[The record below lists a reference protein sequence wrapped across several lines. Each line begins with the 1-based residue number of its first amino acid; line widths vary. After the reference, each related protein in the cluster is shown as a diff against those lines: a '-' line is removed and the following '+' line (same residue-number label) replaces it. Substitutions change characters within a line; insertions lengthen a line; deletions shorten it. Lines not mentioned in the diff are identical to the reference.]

1 MKIEI
6 ESDVF
11 DVIPRLKEID
21 GGYKI
26 MLNLDNGKLELHNEK
41 QTNTYC
47 FTLKENEILPS
58 LIYDVIASDIRFI
71 DNIVLEIDKR
81 NIETENENK
90 NKINDYTSYMSREI
104 FDFENMSSKVY
115 SANKAFKTVW
125 RWE

>member
-6 ESDVF
+6 KSDVF

-21 GGYKI
+21 DGYKI

-47 FTLKENEILPS
+47 FTLKENEILPN
-58 LIYDVIASDIRFI
+58 LINEVLASNIRFI
-71 DNIVLEIDKR
+71 DNIMIDIDNYNAK
-81 NIETENENK
+81 TELENK

-104 FDFENMSSKVY
+104 FNFANATSKTYNV
-115 SANKAFKTVW
+115 NNAFKTVW
-125 RWE
+125 R

>member
-21 GGYKI
+21 DGYKI

-41 QTNTYC
+41 QKNTYC

-58 LIYDVIASDIRFI
+58 LICDVIASDIRFI
-71 DNIVLEIDKR
+71 DNIMQEIDKS
-81 NIETENENK
+81 NMKAEHENK

-104 FDFENMSSKVY
+104 FNFANVSSKVY
-115 SANKAFKTVW
+115 SADKVFKTVW
-125 RWE
+125 R